1 MRDNDP
7 VPLATSGV
15 QRECAL
21 SSFPKTS
28 LCAVILLQ
36 EPSCSYPSLTE
47 EFSCHPKLMC
57 TCASAFQVIWFAK
70 RSAISINKRPK
81 RMSYVMCLL
90 LCFNMS
96 FLFFYLSCA
105 FGYTKYVRYR
115 KLLLKYVPAVLLWCC
130 VVHTGDKKNYHDWAF
145 LCVSVCPQVTL
156 RHWLNYRT
164 CCPVSHVFRVKSRVM
179 WHVCK

>member
-1 MRDNDP
+1 MPSTCVLRVLICNIRLEAREFQESLLNYCP
-7 VPLATSGV
+7 IGERQRPCSFGNEWSAARMCSFELSQRQVCAPLFYYRSQAD
-15 QRECAL
+15 
-21 SSFPKTS
+21 
-28 LCAVILLQ
+28 
-36 EPSCSYPSLTE
+36 CSYPSLTE

-115 KLLLKYVPAVLLWCC
+115 KLLLKYVPAVLL
-130 VVHTGDKKNYHDWAF
+130 
-145 LCVSVCPQVTL
+145 
-156 RHWLNYRT
+156 
-164 CCPVSHVFRVKSRVM
+164 
-179 WHVCK
+179 